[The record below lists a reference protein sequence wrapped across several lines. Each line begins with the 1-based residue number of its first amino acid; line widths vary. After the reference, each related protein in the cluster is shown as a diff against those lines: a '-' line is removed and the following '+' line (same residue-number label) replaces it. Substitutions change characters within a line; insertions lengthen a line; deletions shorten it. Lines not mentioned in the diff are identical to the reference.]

1 VTKEVNLWIEKE
13 TNGLIKKILPPCS
26 VNNLTRIIFT
36 NALYFKGKWDYPFEA
51 WKTRNYDFHLL
62 NGNSVKVPFMT
73 SNDDQFIS
81 AFDGFKVLRLP
92 YKQGEDKRQL
102 SMYFFLPNAR
112 DGLAAL
118 VDKVASESE
127 LLHHKLPFKKVEV
140 SNLKIPKF
148 QFLFELET
156 SDMLKQLGVI
166 LPFSPGAGGL
176 TKMTDSIEESQNIYV
191 SNIFHKSFIKVN
203 EDGTEAVAAQ
213 ASCLE
218 RECMCISSRLDFV
231 ADHPFLFLIRED
243 STQTILFMGQVLNPF
258 VR

>member
-1 VTKEVNLWIEKE
+1 
-13 TNGLIKKILPPCS
+13 
-26 VNNLTRIIFT
+26 
-36 NALYFKGKWDYPFEA
+36 
-51 WKTRNYDFHLL
+51 
-62 NGNSVKVPFMT
+62 
-73 SNDDQFIS
+73 
-81 AFDGFKVLRLP
+81 
-92 YKQGEDKRQL
+92 
-102 SMYFFLPNAR
+102 
-112 DGLAAL
+112 LAAL

-127 LLHHKLPFKKVEV
+127 LLNHKLPFKKVKV

-213 ASCLE
+213 ASCLQ
-218 RECMCISSRLDFV
+218 RECICISSRLDFV

-243 STQTILFMGQVLNPF
+243 STQTILFMGQVLNPL
-258 VR
+258 VRRY